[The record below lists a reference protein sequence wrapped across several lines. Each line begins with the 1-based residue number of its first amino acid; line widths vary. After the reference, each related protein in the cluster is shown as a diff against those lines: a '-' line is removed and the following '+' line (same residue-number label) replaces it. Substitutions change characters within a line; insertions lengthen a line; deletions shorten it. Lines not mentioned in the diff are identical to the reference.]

1 MTQPRTTRRVI
12 AAALSVGALL
22 ATAACS
28 SGTAASPAAS
38 GSASA
43 ATGANWDETGPI
55 TYAQGKD
62 TSGNL
67 LAQIDQWN
75 KENPNEKVTFRELS
89 DSADEQRA
97 AMIQRAQAKSGEF
110 TVMSVDVVWTSE
122 FAANGWLTEL
132 PADKFLMCS
141 LPA

>member
-75 KENPNEKVTFRELS
+75 K
-89 DSADEQRA
+89 A
-97 AMIQRAQAKSGEF
+97 G
-110 TVMSVDVVWTSE
+110 
-122 FAANGWLTEL
+122 L
-132 PADKFLMCS
+132 PAVRISVNISARHFRKEGMAADLMQIVNAHRPQHGWR
-141 LPA
+141 PA